1 MPRLLIGLTLSLA
14 ACALSAQTLD
24 EVQTIKIGSKIVE
37 LEVARTSVEHRT
49 GLMNRAFLSADHGML
64 FVFTAPRPIAMWM
77 KNTLIDLDAA
87 FIDACGRVTQIVSM
101 KKGTLDLHQSRTDAS
116 RVIEMNAGWFAANN
130 VRVGTVIP
138 ELIDSRYCA
147 PSSPDQ
153 RNAR

>member
-1 MPRLLIGLTLSLA
+1 MPRLLIGLTLPLA

-24 EVQTIKIGSKIVE
+24 EVQAIKIGSKIVE
-37 LEVARTSVEHRT
+37 LEVARTSIEHRT
-49 GLMNRAFLSADHGML
+49 GLMNRASMPSNHGML
-64 FVFTAPRPIAMWM
+64 FMFTAPRPIAMWM

-87 FIDACGRVTQIVSM
+87 FVDACGRITQIVSM

-138 ELIDSRYCA
+138 ELADPRYCTQSA
-147 PSSPDQ
+147 SDP